1 MKPRTPVI
9 VAIALI
15 ASAST
20 ALAQDSPFPPGMGGA
35 RVDLALYQP
44 PPEEW
49 FRDAAARW
57 ARNPEEQATCE
68 LVVERWAISER
79 DADAKEFRTL
89 RDAEHRLA
97 AHRADP
103 GGWRSNPEAVSLY
116 VDAVQGRHRANAR
129 RVARETA
136 LLAQLCA
143 ACGRDAASADALTGR
158 IAAWRGASI
167 PVPIEGGCVD
177 LAAVAAPAVDA
188 VGIGEQPAADGDLL
202 VFDRYLAAMRPRWD
216 RKLQARAEQ
225 LEANAATV
233 AGTADPD
240 ATLAASREFLE
251 SSIAITVGNLL
262 WASEIARELH
272 PSGDECQ
279 PRIAA
284 ADRLRSMALQR
295 TFPGVPVDCGD
306 ETTRA
311 FKVFHVMLARGFEV
325 EQHRCV
331 APHAVQ
337 GGQVQVQAD
346 ATGQSGQMH
355 DAIGRPPNR
364 QQHPPCVF
372 KGIGRQDAVNG
383 QAIDGH
389 LHRPRAGFF
398 GDAHAL
404 GGHGGW

>member
-1 MKPRTPVI
+1 MKPRTPAI

-311 FKVFHVMLARGFEV
+311 LVHRQWRQLTELVDELAWWSAVDSISVRFARMRVLAR
-325 EQHRCV
+325 
-331 APHAVQ
+331 P
-337 GGQVQVQAD
+337 AD
-346 ATGQSGQMH
+346 AASGADPSSLLQGISQVHGMALEVL
-355 DAIGRPPNR
+355 DSSDFDEAPP
-364 QQHPPCVF
+364 PE
-372 KGIGRQDAVNG
+372 
-383 QAIDGH
+383 
-389 LHRPRAGFF
+389 
-398 GDAHAL
+398 GDC
-404 GGHGGW
+404 